1 MGYQLPIS
9 ARICCGRTGSGE
21 RWCLIDILSN
31 NDNTESDPEGDS
43 QVSEIWSTRV
53 VDSLTRTQTTSARSR
68 QFEVSVGALGCR
80 LNLLTGSLTKTNC
93 HPTPRPE

>member
-1 MGYQLPIS
+1 MGYQLPI
-9 ARICCGRTGSGE
+9 CQNLLGSRE
-21 RWCLIDILSN
+21 KWCLIDILSN
-31 NDNTESDPEGDS
+31 NDNTGSDPEGDS
-43 QVSEIWSTRV
+43 QVSEIWNTRRV

-68 QFEVSVGALGCR
+68 QFEVSVGALDCR